1 MSNKSFLEISL
12 YLVSKDSEDDSELA
26 SQLWKSLQQFAPE
39 TEEERHQ
46 RRIDLSHA
54 LSVSIRCDDWECCRT
69 TSRSEKMQRRVVW
82 SLPEVVE
89 RDRMQHEE
97 VDRV

>member
-39 TEEERHQ
+39 TE
-46 RRIDLSHA
+46 
-54 LSVSIRCDDWECCRT
+54 
-69 TSRSEKMQRRVVW
+69 
-82 SLPEVVE
+82 
-89 RDRMQHEE
+89 
-97 VDRV
+97 